1 MTPRQLQR
9 LARWGSFA
17 ISLSWSLLILAALL
31 PGAKA
36 AEAIPRAAHSYR
48 ADLTRQARQV
58 WGLDAPVATFA
69 AQIHTES
76 LWRPDA
82 VSPVGARGLTQ
93 FMPATEAWIAGVY
106 PELNTSREPVSGAA
120 ASGSAAPAGAMN
132 PTWAIRALV
141 TYDKW
146 LWDRIRAADDCQRM
160 AMVLSSYNGGLGW
173 LQKDQRLARSAPG
186 QGLGSADLSMR
197 WFDGVER
204 FNAGRSAAAF
214 KENRAY
220 PRLILKVREP
230 LYQAAGWG
238 GRSC

>member
-1 MTPRQLQR
+1 M
-9 LARWGSFA
+9 RWPTAFLLCFVLLLCSLKVS
-17 ISLSWSLLILAALL
+17 ISW
-31 PGAKA
+31 G

-76 LWRPDA
+76 RWQKDA

-93 FMPATEAWIAGVY
+93 FMPATEAWI
-106 PELNTSREPVSGAA
+106 NAA
-120 ASGSAAPAGAMN
+120 YRWRDGDAMN

-141 TYDKW
+141 TYDLW

-173 LQKDQRLARSAPG
+173 LQRDQRMAREASGKGP
-186 QGLGSADLSMR
+186 GSADLHMR

-204 FNAGRSAAAF
+204 FNSGRSPSAIR
-214 KENRAY
+214 ENRAY
-220 PRLILKVREP
+220 PRLILHVREP

-238 GRSC
+238 SGSCV